1 MTLRDPVLISLL
13 ASIAATVWLLLER
26 RARSQMHQLDAW
38 AAERRL
44 SCEREVPLGALV
56 PLEPLATVPE
66 VASIQRGIQGHLHVH
81 GVRAAAS
88 LFACKVGN
96 RRRPTPFL
104 LAVLG
109 APQELPTLRILPK
122 DPNLQAA
129 EGAPQHLGF
138 VPMPGGAL
146 PEGFQLEAF
155 QPLPRV
161 VTQAIGEVLRRSAPS
176 DLRIELRPGR
186 VVLALP
192 LPSPRAPAPE
202 QPRALDAAESADLLL
217 GLAAELVVALAAA
230 LDPSTAPPEPAP
242 STPGSTPDSTPDSTP
257 GGSPPDAPPGPPAN
271 LPN

>member
-1 MTLRDPVLISLL
+1 MTLRDPVLMSLL
-13 ASIAATVWLLLER
+13 AATAATVWLLFER

-44 SCEREVPLGALV
+44 SCEREVPLGALA

-66 VASIQRGIQGHLHVH
+66 VASIQRGIQGHLQVH

-96 RRRPTPFL
+96 RRRPQPFL

-109 APQELPTLRILPK
+109 APQELPTLRILPQGLGQ
-122 DPNLQAA
+122 DRGA
-129 EGAPQHLGF
+129 EAAPQHLGF
-138 VPMPGGAL
+138 VPMPSGAL
-146 PEGFQLEAF
+146 PEGFQLESF

-161 VTQAIGEVLRRSAPS
+161 ITQAIGDVLRRSAPS
-176 DLRIELRPGR
+176 DLRVELRPGR

-192 LPSPRAPAPE
+192 LSSSLSPILAASRTAAAPE
-202 QPRALDAAESADLLL
+202 RPQALDAAESADLLL
-217 GLAAELVVALAAA
+217 GLAAELVVALATA
-230 LDPSTAPPEPAP
+230 LDPNAAPPEPAP
-242 STPGSTPDSTPDSTP
+242 GSTS
-257 GGSPPDAPPGPPAN
+257 GAPPDAPPNPPAN